1 MSVNPIIGREL
12 TQRMRG
18 ARSYL
23 AISIFVGIL
32 AIATYLIFETVV
44 ASNSRY
50 DITTRTGAGR
60 AVFEWT
66 VLIMTALVGF
76 FLPGFTAGAIAGER
90 ERQTL
95 ATLQVTLLRTR
106 SILVGKVLSAVAF
119 LLLLVVAATPVL
131 AVSYVLGGI
140 TVREIFLA
148 LVAIVLFGVI
158 LAMVMVAV
166 SSLTK
171 RVQTATILAYGVA
184 ALVCL
189 FGPLMYL
196 VASILDGRT
205 PDDEIAAPAWMLLLS
220 PLMIIVDLATGNR
233 TAGNGP
239 LSQMRGYLAEA
250 KARNDGSWWAWFPDP
265 VDFVHVN
272 EAMRTGRPLGPGPA
286 AWVLSLGASA
296 LFAVVLLVLA
306 ARRLRTPADTER

>member
-1 MSVNPIIGREL
+1 MNPIIGREL

-18 ARSYL
+18 ARSYV
-23 AISIFVGIL
+23 AISVFVGIL

-44 ASNSRY
+44 ANGSQW
-50 DITTRTGAGR
+50 DITARTGAGR

-119 LLLLVVAATPVL
+119 LLLLVVAAMPVL

-148 LVAIVLFGVI
+148 LAAVMLFGIV

-171 RVQTATILAYGVA
+171 RVQTATIMAYGVA

-189 FGPLMYL
+189 AGPLMYL
-196 VASILDGRT
+196 VGSILDGRT
-205 PDDEIAAPAWMLLLS
+205 PDDEVAAPAWMLAIS
-220 PLMIIVDLATGNR
+220 PLVIIIDLATGNR
-233 TAGNGP
+233 TAGRGP
-239 LSQMRGYLAEA
+239 LSELRGALAEA

-265 VDFVHVN
+265 VDFAHVD
-272 EAMRTGRPLGPGPA
+272 EATRTGRPIGPGPA
-286 AWVLSLGASA
+286 AWVISL
-296 LFAVVLLVLA
+296 AVSLVIGLVLLALA
-306 ARRLRTPADTER
+306 GRRLRTPAETER